1 MIGRVASGKGERE
14 REAKDGGRE
23 GEGARE
29 RGTDTRIQIR
39 RVGGRCG
46 KSAVLRGRSSRQRD
60 RDGDREREKERR
72 KRERVTEYNIGP
84 TPGLDLGAGVLAI
97 FAIHPD
103 PCLPVARRSGVPSE
117 QHQGRFARREVSSE
131 G

>member
-1 MIGRVASGKGERE
+1 MGRARE

-60 RDGDREREKERR
+60 KDGDREREKERR

-84 TPGLDLGAGVLAI
+84 TPGLDLGAGAGD
-97 FAIHPD
+97 FRD
-103 PCLPVARRSGVPSE
+103 PSRSMSS
-117 QHQGRFARREVSSE
+117 GRTA
-131 G
+131 